1 MAKTGL
7 LLLAVIATFVASMLL
22 LDAMKGL
29 KPTEYQREKLDETQ
43 SCIRT
48 TIAAWKSIGLTPKQ
62 RIVFEN
68 FWVCAPLPP
77 FLILAFCLIR
87 KNWNEQ

>member
-1 MAKTGL
+1 MARIGL
-7 LLLAVIATFVASMLL
+7 LLLAVIATFIASMLL
-22 LDAMKGL
+22 INAL
-29 KPTEYQREKLDETQ
+29 KELQPTEYQRERLDETK

-68 FWVCAPLPP
+68 LSVCAPLPP
-77 FLILAFCLIR
+77 FLVLSFFVIR
-87 KNWNEQ
+87 KYGSEQ